1 MKKSNVCGRGKR
13 VFLLFTKRI
22 LSAAAVGCVIAI
34 ISNSFITVEGTN
46 GKSRYFISP
55 FSQKEL
61 FEDSEVFDD
70 ILRKDVQDITRM
82 SVIKSQLE
90 TNGEYEGKK
99 EIDITAYV
107 NRTSMLSESDVTAVY
122 YLDDLIKWGNYGFN
136 YETVYGTENDFAIY
150 FGLGRSDTEMEIPS
164 DLNVG
169 DFSLQ
174 SDLTKQA
181 IKYSNQAA
189 ESDSLSLRMIAEL
202 PDSLEGYME
211 RASEKGE
218 MTVDTED
225 VIALD
230 ILVPRYYSADG
241 LDLADY
247 ASDIDEYLVLRANL
261 VEACNQLYH
270 NFTEY
275 SSFKKFY
282 GEDKTNIR
290 YCYQMTVDG
299 EARYF
304 TNVSQNF
311 AGKSEKE
318 ITEEFGGYGRY
329 LYYNPDRV
337 EIKTN
342 TQMTTEDMRG
352 ILSTYEYVFAENSRV
367 WIGVDTS
374 YGVNDSMAQ
383 ARNAFV
389 SFMPYYWQTAVVGI
403 LALVMSLWLLGVL
416 TVYEGRKE
424 AENEDGY
431 VVELKKGDRFPT
443 EIFLVLGI
451 SVTAGY
457 CVLCATAYEIAFG
470 YTLEGGVSPFMMTAG
485 GVLAAF
491 LLDWV
496 ATSFYLGLVRR
507 LKVHRFWRDSLL
519 WQLGRIIRRL
529 FFRLYD
535 NSHIVSR
542 ILIPFLLIAAMN
554 LLFGMLGVLGI
565 LAAGVIDVCVAV
577 LLYQERKDL
586 QRIVEGTLTIGE
598 GDFGFKIDDSRM
610 HGENKVLAEAVNSI
624 GDGIQEAVA
633 TSMKDERLKADLIT
647 NVSHDIKTPL
657 TSIINFVN
665 LLKREDIRDEKIK
678 GYIQV
683 LDSKSQR
690 LKQLTDD
697 LVEASKISSGNISL
711 QMEKINFVE
720 LINQTIGEF
729 SEKMNEKCL
738 TMVAA
743 MPEKPV
749 YIEADSRRI
758 WRVAENLFGNVCKY
772 ALEGTRVYL
781 DLAVK
786 EKEGKKTAYF
796 SMKNISAQ
804 SLNISADELTERF
817 IRGDVS
823 RSTEGSGLGLSIA
836 RNLTELQ
843 NGKFDIYL
851 DGDLF
856 KVILAF
862 PCMEEKAVPEQGPA
876 SETEK
881 MTKQNTPRE

>member
-1 MKKSNVCGRGKR
+1 MKKKNVMGRGKR
-13 VFLLFTKRI
+13 TLLLFAKRV
-22 LSAAAVGCVIAI
+22 LTAAAIGSVIAI

-55 FSQKEL
+55 FAQKEM

-70 ILRKDVQDITRM
+70 ILRKDAQDITRM

-90 TNGEYEGKK
+90 TDGVYDGKK
-99 EIDITAYV
+99 QIDITAYV
-107 NRTSMLSESDVTAVY
+107 NRTSMVSEEEVTAEY
-122 YLDDLIKWGNYGFN
+122 YLDDLIKWGNYGFS
-136 YETVYGTENDFAIY
+136 YETVYGTESDFAIY
-150 FGLGRSDTEMEIPS
+150 FGLGKSETEMEIPS
-164 DLNVG
+164 DLTMG
-169 DFSLQ
+169 DYALQ
-174 SDLTKQA
+174 SELTRQA
-181 IKYSNQAA
+181 IKYSAQIADKGT
-189 ESDSLSLRMIAEL
+189 DSLSMRMIMEL
-202 PDSLEGYME
+202 PDSLESYME

-218 MTVDTED
+218 MTVNTED
-225 VIALD
+225 VLALD
-230 ILVPRYYSADG
+230 ILVPRYYSASG
-241 LDLADY
+241 MDLADY
-247 ASDIDEYLVLRANL
+247 ASDMEEYMMLRNNL

-282 GEDKTNIR
+282 GEDKTNVR
-290 YCYQMTVDG
+290 YCYQMVVDG
-299 EARYF
+299 EIRYF
-304 TNVSQNF
+304 TNLSQSYTN
-311 AGKSEKE
+311 KSEKQ
-318 ITEEFGGYGRY
+318 ITDEFSAYGRY

-342 TQMTTEDMRG
+342 TQMTTEEMRE
-352 ILSTYEYVFAENSRV
+352 ILGSYEYAFGENSRV

-374 YGVNDSMAQ
+374 YEVNDSLAK
-383 ARNAFV
+383 ARAAFV
-389 SFMPYYWQTAVVGI
+389 SFMPYYWQTVALGALAMI
-403 LALVMSLWLLGVL
+403 LSLWLLGVL

-424 AENEDGY
+424 EENEDGY
-431 VVELKKGDRFPT
+431 VVTLKKGDHFPT
-443 EIFLVLGI
+443 EIFLVLAA
-451 SVTAGY
+451 SVTAGF
-457 CVLCATAYEIAFG
+457 CVLCGAAYDIAFS
-470 YTLEGGVSPFMMTAG
+470 YTLAGEGVSPFMLTTAA
-485 GVLAAF
+485 VAAAF
-491 LLDWV
+491 LLDWIS
-496 ATSFYLGLVRR
+496 TSFYLGLVRR
-507 LKVHRFWRDSLL
+507 LKVHTFWRDSLL
-519 WQLGRIIRRL
+519 WQLGRLLKRIVL
-529 FFRLYD
+529 RLYD

-542 ILIPFLLIAAMN
+542 ILIPFLIIAAFN
-554 LLFGMLGVLGI
+554 LFMGI
-565 LAAGVIDVCVAV
+565 LGTVGILFAGIVDIFVAV
-577 LLYQERKDL
+577 LLYMERKDL
-586 QRIVEGTLTIGE
+586 QKIVEGTQTIGS
-598 GDFGFKIDDSRM
+598 GDFGCKIDDSKM
-610 HGENKVLAEAVNSI
+610 HGENRALAEAVNSI

-665 LLKREDIRDEKIK
+665 LLKRENIQDEKIK
-678 GYIQV
+678 GYIEV

-711 QMEKINFVE
+711 QMERLNFVE
-720 LINQTIGEF
+720 LINQTVGEF

-738 TMVAA
+738 DLIAN

-758 WRVAENLFGNVCKY
+758 WRVVENLFGNVYKY

-786 EKEGKKTAYF
+786 ETDGQKLASF

-856 KVILAF
+856 KVIITF
-862 PCMEEKAVPEQGPA
+862 PCLEEQ
-876 SETEK
+876 
-881 MTKQNTPRE
+881 Q